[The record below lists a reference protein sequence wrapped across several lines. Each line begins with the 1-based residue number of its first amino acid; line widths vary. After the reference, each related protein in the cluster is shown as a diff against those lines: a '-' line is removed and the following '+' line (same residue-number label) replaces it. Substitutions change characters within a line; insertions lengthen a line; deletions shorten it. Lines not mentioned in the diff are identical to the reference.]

1 LLAARTALAN
11 IVEASKNDS
20 KEDLISFIRN
30 EASDYQV
37 MHLLLQGTLPK
48 EKYNPVAEAT
58 LFSYFKESMLMN
70 KDFVTEMVGEDIFD
84 NVLNEV
90 DSLYMTTST
99 AKPVLEFA
107 AQTDFDSAL
116 SLMITENPAQDAA
129 VIKNLKAKIMNWA
142 NDLRDASGPA
152 KQKIAAKIASAK
164 KALAAK
170 AAAVKGAVS
179 PPMST
184 APQAKLHSMK
194 GANTAIAKHKAKTL
208 LGKGQAAAGKAGAA
222 ISKFATSKAG
232 MATGGAAAAALA
244 IYAGY
249 KIYKRFFS
257 QAAKSC
263 AGQSGAAKTACMNKF
278 KKQAIMKQASAI
290 QAASGTCAKSKDPA
304 KCKAAVGKKVASLK
318 AKAAAISA

>member
-1 LLAARTALAN
+1 
-11 IVEASKNDS
+11 
-20 KEDLISFIRN
+20 
-30 EASDYQV
+30 
-37 MHLLLQGTLPK
+37 
-48 EKYNPVAEAT
+48 
-58 LFSYFKESMLMN
+58 MN

-90 DSLYMTTST
+90 DSLYMVTST

-107 AQTDFDSAL
+107 AQTDFDVAL
-116 SLMITENPAQDAA
+116 SMMITEAPGDLGPLPGDPSKLAQY
-129 VIKNLKAKIMNWA
+129 IKQYSLQAKNA
-142 NDLRDASGPA
+142 TGPA
-152 KQKIAAKIASAK
+152 KAALTQKVAAAK
-164 KALAAK
+164 KALAGLKAKGAASWK
-170 AAAVKGAVS
+170 AATASAQQQATAGGKLASAAKGTGFKGAT
-179 PPMST
+179 PM
-184 APQAKLHSMK
+184 AGGKAGMAAKLKSA
-194 GANTAIAKHKAKTL
+194 GAYYGGKA
-208 LGKGQAAAGKAGAA
+208 AAAGKAAGSAVG
-222 ISKFATSKAG
+222 KFATTKAG